1 MKIIKSVLTMLLFAG
16 SVAMAQ
22 PGKPITIIVGFPP
35 GTGNDLAARQVAKDI
50 TENGGP
56 NIIVENKVGA
66 GGNIAVNDVINSD
79 TPKLLLHSNSL
90 YLNSLV
96 TKTMTI
102 DLRTQLKPVAYIGS
116 VPMVLETGA
125 GSNIK
130 TFEDIKKAEAGK
142 LTYGSG
148 GVGSLP
154 HANMS
159 YISHLL
165 NQPMTHVP
173 YQGASRSL
181 IDLAAGRI
189 DLCFDF
195 YNSSQPFLLD
205 QRLRALAVTG
215 NKRLKDL
222 PNVPTL
228 REKGI
233 DWPLEA
239 FYMLYASPNFD
250 QKLLVELRQTL
261 DKAIKAN
268 SEPYERQS
276 IQVDLKKLNDTEKVH
291 QETIQRYQS
300 LKFPIVLTN
309 EKP

>member
-1 MKIIKSVLTMLLFAG
+1 MKFIKSLFAVFLLAS

-22 PGKPITIIVGFPP
+22 PGKTITIVVGFPP

-66 GGNIAVNDVINSD
+66 GGNIAVNEVINSD

-96 TKTMTI
+96 TKTMNI
-102 DLRTQLKPVAYIGS
+102 DLQTQLKAVAYIGS

-125 GSNIK
+125 GNNIK
-130 TFEDIKKAEAGK
+130 SFEDIKKAESGK
-142 LTYGSG
+142 LMYGSG
-148 GVGSLP
+148 GVGSLT
-154 HANMS
+154 HANMA

-181 IDLAAGRI
+181 TDLAAGRI

-195 YNSSQPFLLD
+195 YNSSKPFLD
-205 QRLRALAVTG
+205 DNRLRALAVTG
-215 NKRLKDL
+215 DKRLKDL

-239 FYMLYASPNFD
+239 FYMLYASKNMD
-250 QKLLVELRQTL
+250 QKTVSELQQLLA
-261 DKAIKAN
+261 KAIRAN

-276 IQVDLKKLNDTEKVH
+276 IQVDLKKLNDTEKFH
-291 QETIQRYQS
+291 QASIQRYQS